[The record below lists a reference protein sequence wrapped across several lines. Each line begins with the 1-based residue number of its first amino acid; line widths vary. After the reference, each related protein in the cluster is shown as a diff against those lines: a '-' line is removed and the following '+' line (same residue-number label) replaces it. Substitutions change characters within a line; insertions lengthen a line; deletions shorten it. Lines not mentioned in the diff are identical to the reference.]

1 VKEKDLILGMMPSRE
16 RDLNYAYTGLQQTHT
31 SLVGI
36 DDRGSPVF
44 LGAFDDP
51 GIYYLFPK
59 LASLLQCNVVLLAQ
73 ITYLLIIIF
82 ATTIIWFSF
91 KDKAQSM
98 QQKIL
103 LSSVCLFL
111 FALNIFKSDVY
122 TFSYLG
128 VAIIPYGIRQV
139 SMHKRY
145 SYMIIFILVALS
157 FKLNFFRSHSGTISL
172 VFFAFYFLFVIKK
185 WKTTVA
191 FFASVALVFIAN
203 YFITNNIAENRNKW
217 FTTNTTI
224 SIDESLSHP
233 FWHSAYIGLG
243 FLPNSLGL
251 SYNDQVA
258 MDKVYSMHPGVL
270 FCGKVYETTLKQEYL
285 KILKM
290 ETWYFVK
297 VHLVKIF
304 MVLGLFLFLLNIQI
318 KKLLKLKL
326 SQSLIL
332 PFAASILFAALPAII
347 VVPRINYLNAFI
359 TLCLVLF
366 LHLSFI
372 KNANNSV
379 GKLI

>member
-1 VKEKDLILGMMPSRE
+1 
-16 RDLNYAYTGLQQTHT
+16 
-31 SLVGI
+31 
-36 DDRGSPVF
+36 
-44 LGAFDDP
+44 
-51 GIYYLFPK
+51 
-59 LASLLQCNVVLLAQ
+59 
-73 ITYLLIIIF
+73 
-82 ATTIIWFSF
+82 
-91 KDKAQSM
+91 M

-103 LSSVCLFL
+103 LSSVCGFL

-128 VAIIPYGIRQV
+128 AAIIPFVIYLLATK
-139 SMHKRY
+139 KRY
-145 SYMIIFILVALS
+145 SYMIVFILIALS

-172 VFFAFYFLFVIKK
+172 VFFAFYFLFVIKE
-185 WKTTVA
+185 WKTTIA
-191 FFASVALVFIAN
+191 FFASVVLVFIAN

-243 FLPNSLGL
+243 FIPNSLGL

-270 FCGKVYETTLKQEYL
+270 FCGKIYESTLKQEYL
-285 KILKM
+285 KILKT
-290 ETWYFVK
+290 EAWYFVK

-318 KKLLKLKL
+318 KKLFKLKL

-359 TLCLVLF
+359 TLCFVWF
-366 LHLSFI
+366 LYLML
-372 KNANNSV
+372 NNTAVFSAQ
-379 GKLI
+379 KKY

>member
-1 VKEKDLILGMMPSRE
+1 MKEKDLILGMMPSRE
-16 RDLNYAYTGLQQTHT
+16 RDLNYAFTGLQQTHT

-36 DDRGSPVF
+36 DDKGSPVF

-59 LASLLQCNVVLLAQ
+59 LASLLHCNVVLLAQ

-82 ATTIIWFSF
+82 ATSIIWFSF
-91 KDKAQSM
+91 NDKAKSM

-103 LSSVCLFL
+103 LSSVCVFL
-111 FALNIFKSDVY
+111 FVLNIFKSDVY

-128 VAIIPYGIRQV
+128 AAIIPFVIYLLATK
-139 SMHKRY
+139 KRY
-145 SYMIIFILVALS
+145 SYMIVFILVALS

-172 VFFAFYFLFVIKK
+172 VFFAFYFLFVIRE
-185 WKTTVA
+185 WKTTIA
-191 FFASVALVFIAN
+191 FFACVSVVFIAN

-243 FLPNSLGL
+243 FIPNSLGL

-258 MDKVYSMHPGVL
+258 MNKVYSMHPGVL
-270 FCGKVYETTLKQEYL
+270 FCGKIYESTLKQEYL
-285 KILKM
+285 KILQT

-318 KKLLKLKL
+318 KKLFKLKL

-332 PFAASILFAALPAII
+332 PFAASIMFAALPAII

-359 TLCLVLF
+359 TLCFVWF
-366 LHLSFI
+366 LYLML
-372 KNANNSV
+372 NNTAVFSAQ
-379 GKLI
+379 KK